1 MSEIDEDLKIS
12 NLEISS
18 CQKVFPMYLLFQ
30 PASRE
35 LYNLNN
41 GHVYQIEISLST
53 SKNISTFYITVK
65 SELKTEK

>member
-1 MSEIDEDLKIS
+1 
-12 NLEISS
+12 
-18 CQKVFPMYLLFQ
+18 MYLLFQ